1 MKSKIEL
8 NVTVDDEQWTENTD
22 FDAVKVAEEL
32 RDLAF
37 AYVADACEHELLALE
52 KTFPVIICF
61 NKKDIADEPE
71 IESLEKTYEV
81 NVCLSNDAEV
91 QRLNKE
97 FRGKDK
103 PTNVLSFAC
112 IDDDEFW
119 DMLDKS
125 ADMELGDIIL
135 AFETL
140 QREADEKHITVYAH
154 YCHLL
159 VHGFLHILGFDHQT
173 DEEADEMESLET
185 EILEQFSIDNPYQDA
200 AED

>member
-1 MKSKIEL
+1 MTASGQYLGEHGLRVRSGLFGDGLREHVREGPEL
-8 NVTVDDEQWTENTD
+8 IGG
-22 FDAVKVAEEL
+22 DARPQGHTHVRTKLGVHI
-32 RDLAF
+32 
-37 AYVADACEHELLALE
+37 ADACEHELLA
-52 KTFPVIICF
+52 
-61 NKKDIADEPE
+61 
-71 IESLEKTYEV
+71 LEKTYEV